1 MKLSKEAR
9 DGITINLIHYGQYCL
24 MMGSVG
30 GVMAILKG
38 GLPVLFSIEFLT
50 IWLKMDLVLAALLL
64 MIGVIGAVA
73 IAACWLVSRPFGE
86 TGREWF
92 NSLVRHY

>member
-1 MKLSKEAR
+1 MRLSKEVR
-9 DGITINLIHYGQYCL
+9 EGITTNLIRYGQYCL

-50 IWLKMDLVLAALLL
+50 IWIEMDLVVAALLL
-64 MIGVIGAVA
+64 MIGAIGAVA
-73 IAACWLVSRPFGE
+73 IAVCWLVSRPFGE

-92 NSLVRHY
+92 NSLVRQY